1 MLLSIIIPVY
11 NTPAEKL
18 ERCFASIQYPEDI
31 EYEIIVVDDGSRTR
45 VGDYITEYKMHEKRM
60 QYVYQEN
67 AGVSAA
73 RNKGIQLAKGAYVMF
88 VDSDDTVIPYSL
100 EAGDFSRGAEI
111 IFLDIMVRER
121 RKEYVRKSFEGHSAV
136 LDKKDV
142 LTRAITTSK
151 INGPFGK
158 LFDRDFL
165 RSRQLFFNTGMIQ
178 GEDAEFG
185 IKAVLAAD
193 KMMYIERCVY
203 LYWHIFAS
211 GQDRLC
217 RYPDQILRDR
227 QILYSMKK
235 DIVRKGG
242 FFESH
247 TQEELLLRLEE
258 SNIDGLFNI
267 WTSLYVNKGL
277 DQNIGKKIADEADKA
292 GNLAGKKISGK
303 VKMKYDM
310 LVHHNRNFIKIAAVL
325 RYIYISLF
333 AKLK

>member
-1 MLLSIIIPVY
+1 
-11 NTPAEKL
+11 
-18 ERCFASIQYPEDI
+18 
-31 EYEIIVVDDGSRTR
+31 
-45 VGDYITEYKMHEKRM
+45 
-60 QYVYQEN
+60 
-67 AGVSAA
+67 
-73 RNKGIQLAKGAYVMF
+73 
-88 VDSDDTVIPYSL
+88 
-100 EAGDFSRGAEI
+100 
-111 IFLDIMVRER
+111 
-121 RKEYVRKSFEGHSAV
+121 
-136 LDKKDV
+136 
-142 LTRAITTSK
+142 
-151 INGPFGK
+151 
-158 LFDRDFL
+158 
-165 RSRQLFFNTGMIQ
+165 
-178 GEDAEFG
+178 
-185 IKAVLAAD
+185 
-193 KMMYIERCVY
+193 
-203 LYWHIFAS
+203 
-211 GQDRLC
+211 
-217 RYPDQILRDR
+217 
-227 QILYSMKK
+227 MKK